1 MELLRGT
8 LCRNTGELLPFNNR
22 VTPLQTESK
31 QDIPDENIICDVVV
45 KDIAGGLYAWAK
57 HIDKEFPVY

>member
-1 MELLRGT
+1 MKLLRET
-8 LCRNTGELLPFNNR
+8 LCRNTGELLRFKNR

-31 QDIPDENIICDVVV
+31 QDVQDENILCDVVV